1 MLKSELGAAHSR
13 AGLGPSP
20 ASSRYLGG
28 HNQLAPPHEGC
39 EKVIGVA
46 LLATSHPVHCREPA

>member
-28 HNQLAPPHEGC
+28 HNQLAPP
-39 EKVIGVA
+39 VA
-46 LLATSHPVHCREPA
+46 RLYRLSGFNM